1 MPLKFDITVSQS
13 VLFEKGALPRFVN
26 EAYVHTLDTTR
37 RVAVQEA
44 KRLVPVGKF
53 SKSPGALK
61 KSIHSKM
68 IPGRRFEGRFEII
81 ADAQNKGFYYGHSIE
96 KGRGS
101 VEIKNSPYLIFRDG
115 RTGKWLRKKSV
126 GPAKKRSFLE
136 PAVSFALSRAD
147 GYFQNALTRSMDR
160 FARGITVK
168 RIGRD

>member
-1 MPLKFDITVSQS
+1 MPLKFDFTVRQS
-13 VLFEKGALPRFVN
+13 VLFEKGTLPRFAN
-26 EAYVHTLDTTR
+26 EAYVHALDTTR

-53 SKSPGALK
+53 SKTPGALK
-61 KSIHSKM
+61 RSIRSRM
-68 IPGRRFEGRFEII
+68 IPGRKFEGRFEII

-96 KGRGS
+96 KGRQS
-101 VEIKNSPYLIFRDG
+101 VTAKSSPYLIFRDG
-115 RTGKWLRKKSV
+115 RSGAWLRKKSV
-126 GPAKKRSFLE
+126 GPAKKRPFLE

-147 GYFQNALTRSMDR
+147 RYFQNSLERVQER